1 MKKNLYVSV
10 STDPIKEYQSIAE
23 YAKEMQGYA
32 DFLHC
37 DVMDGKFVENKT
49 YDASLVDNIN
59 QHSLIMLD
67 VHLMTQEPYKSLDS
81 YISAGANIITFHY
94 EAFEDKNDIIDAI
107 KKVKNAKVLVGIA
120 IKPETPVSDIKI
132 FAHDFDVILVM
143 SVEPGASGQKFMTM
157 AYEKVKQLDSLRKAN
172 NYKYKIEVDGGITPE
187 IAHKLA
193 DFGAEMVVS
202 GSYIYKS
209 KDRYKTIEEFKQI

>member
-1 MKKNLYVSV
+1 MKKNLFISV

-59 QHSLIMLD
+59 KHSLIMLD
-67 VHLMTQEPYKSLDS
+67 VHLMTQEPYKSLES
-81 YISAGANIITFHY
+81 YINAGANIITFHY

-107 KKVKNAKVLVGIA
+107 EKVKSAKVLVGLA
-120 IKPETPVSDIKI
+120 FKPETPVSDIKI
-132 FAHDFDVILVM
+132 FAHDLDVILVM
-143 SVEPGASGQKFMTM
+143 SVEPGASGQKFMPM
-157 AYEKVKQLDSLRKAN
+157 AIEKVKQLDDLRKAN
-172 NYKYKIEVDGGITPE
+172 NYNYKIEVDGGVTPE
-187 IAHKLA
+187 IAKTLA
-193 DFGAEMVVS
+193 DAGADMIVS

-209 KDRYKTIEEFKQI
+209 KDRARAIEEFKQL